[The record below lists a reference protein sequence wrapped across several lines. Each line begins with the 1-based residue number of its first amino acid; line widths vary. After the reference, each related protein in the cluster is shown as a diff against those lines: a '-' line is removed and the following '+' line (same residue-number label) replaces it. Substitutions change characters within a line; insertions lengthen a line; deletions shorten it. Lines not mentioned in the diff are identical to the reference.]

1 MKGDYQ
7 MIMTFEQTV
16 DAVMQLTL
24 EQQDLLAD
32 LLKRWR
38 LEQTRTQIAKA
49 AAEDIA
55 DFHRGKFQSQP
66 VADIIAELRQT
77 LVD

>member
-1 MKGDYQ
+1 

-38 LEQTRTQIAKA
+38 IEQTRTQIAKA

-55 DFHRGKFQSQP
+55 DFQRGKFQSQP

>member
-1 MKGDYQ
+1 

-38 LEQTRTQIAKA
+38 IEQTRTQIAKG

-55 DFHRGKFQSQP
+55 DFQRGKFQSQP

-77 LVD
+77 LDN